1 MLQGVMAVWW
11 VLTVASVV
19 FVAVDVWRVT
29 PEAGTL
35 KWAFIILTIFTG
47 PFGAFFYVLGCREP
61 LRGTHEDYVATRWR
75 QVLGSTMHCAAG
87 DGLGIVVGAALG
99 SVLATTFWTDFA
111 LEYVLGFGFGW
122 LFFQAFAMRSM
133 AGGSYSA
140 SLRMTFLPEFLS
152 MNVLMAGMQLVMAGS
167 MSLSTETHH
176 PSQPG
181 FWFMMSM
188 ALLVGFI
195 AAYPMN
201 WWLVANHLKHGMLTV
216 RPARVE
222 RTAAPTG
229 QPDREGA
236 QGMVGMAGMPE
247 KAVAAM
253 PDGPVVP
260 MPAGVS
266 RGRKAVITAL
276 SLAILIVALLVA
288 RAIGM

>member
-1 MLQGVMAVWW
+1 MLQGVIVVWW
-11 VLTVASVV
+11 VMTAASVV
-19 FVAVDVWRVT
+19 FVAVDIWRST
-29 PEAGTL
+29 PEATTL

-61 LRGTHEDYVATRWR
+61 LRGTHEEYVVARWR

-152 MNVLMAGMQLVMAGS
+152 MNVLMAGMQLVMAAF
-167 MSLSTETHH
+167 MALSTETHH

-181 FWFMMSM
+181 FWFMMSIS
-188 ALLVGFI
+188 LLVGFI
-195 AAYPMN
+195 VAYPMN

-216 RPARVE
+216 RRGPEAM
-222 RTAAPTG
+222 A
-229 QPDREGA
+229 
-236 QGMVGMAGMPE
+236 GMAGMTGPSDSARRPE
-247 KAVAAM
+247 SGGAAPM
-253 PDGPVVP
+253 PDGPGT
-260 MPAGVS
+260 A
-266 RGRKAVITAL
+266 RKAAVTVL
-276 SLAILIVALLVA
+276 SLAILVVALFAVTILA
-288 RAIGM
+288 

>member
-1 MLQGVMAVWW
+1 MFQGVMVAWW
-11 VLTVASVV
+11 VLTAASVV
-19 FVAVDVWRVT
+19 FVAVDIWRIT
-29 PEAGTL
+29 PEANTL
-35 KWAFIILTIFTG
+35 KWAFIILTVFTG

-61 LRGTHEDYVATRWR
+61 LRGTHEEYVATRWR

-133 AGGSYSA
+133 AGGSYPT

-152 MNVLMAGMQLVMAGS
+152 MNVLMAGMQLVMAIV

-188 ALLVGFI
+188 ALLVGFVV
-195 AAYPMN
+195 AYPMN

-216 RPARVE
+216 RPARAALAA
-222 RTAAPTG
+222 RTARAEPTDAAPDHRDHEAT
-229 QPDREGA
+229 ESMA
-236 QGMVGMAGMPE
+236 GMAGMATPTR
-247 KAVAAM
+247 
-253 PDGPVVP
+253 PSGPGT
-260 MPAGVS
+260 A
-266 RGRKAVITAL
+266 RKAAVTVL
-276 SLAILIVALLVA
+276 SLAILVVALFVA
-288 RAIGM
+288 QAIGM

>member
-1 MLQGVMAVWW
+1 MLVWW
-11 VLTVASVV
+11 VLTAASVV
-19 FVAVDVWRVT
+19 FVAVDIWRVT
-29 PEAGTL
+29 PEANTL

-61 LRGTHEDYVATRWR
+61 LRGTHEEYVATRWR

-133 AGGSYSA
+133 AGGSYSR

-152 MNVLMAGMQLVMAGS
+152 MNVLMAGMQLVMAIV
-167 MSLSTETHH
+167 MSLSRETHH

-188 ALLVGFI
+188 ALLVGFLV
-195 AAYPMN
+195 AYPMN

-216 RPARVE
+216 RPAKTRSE
-222 RTAAPTG
+222 PADPTT
-229 QPDREGA
+229 EGHA
-236 QGMVGMAGMPE
+236 GMVGMGDTGSPTSDSRTANGPSGITTA
-247 KAVAAM
+247 AVTM
-253 PDGPVVP
+253 
-260 MPAGVS
+260 
-266 RGRKAVITAL
+266 L
-276 SLAILIVALLVA
+276 SIGILAIALIVSNY
-288 RAIGM
+288 IGM